1 MSGAA
6 VVAGGYRSTADAWL
20 TLLRLHHAPITMSAG
35 LAGMATA
42 PDSPTALSVALG
54 ASVCFLGYPLGQVF
68 NDYADREADAVNAPH
83 RPFVS
88 GAVNPRTAIAVVIA
102 LSIVMTF
109 VSIAIAPGIALWALV
124 AIFGNVA
131 YSLTKGVPMLG
142 NVVNGIDLGLFVL
155 IGAAATRPEQSWL
168 DMPGEVFA
176 VAVLV
181 SVAFSGFCLVSYFK
195 DIDGDGAAGY
205 RTIPVILGAEGA
217 RPWAFPLPVL
227 AIGGAVALALA
238 DPGVLGADSTSAPFW
253 ILLACAAAAMAVSL
267 RHVWVAPL
275 GHAYEALLWHVRG
288 IVLYALALAALGE
301 PWTMLALA
309 VPVVAFLEVT
319 YAWTRRTR
327 QP

>member
-6 VVAGGYRSTADAWL
+6 AVAGGYRSTADAWL
-20 TLLRLHHAPITMSAG
+20 TLLRLHHAPITMSSG
-35 LAGMATA
+35 LAGMAAA

-88 GAVNPRTAIAVVIA
+88 GAVNPRTAMSMVVV
-102 LSIVMTF
+102 LSIFMTIA
-109 VSIAIAPGIALWALV
+109 SIAIAPAIALWALV
-124 AIFGNVA
+124 AIAGNVA
-131 YSLTKGVPMLG
+131 YSATKGIPMLG

-176 VAVLV
+176 VAALV

-195 DIDGDGAAGY
+195 DIEGDGAAGY
-205 RTIPVILGAEGA
+205 RTIPVILGAHGA

-227 AIGGAVALALA
+227 AVGGAVVLALA
-238 DPGVLGADSTSAPFW
+238 DPGALGADSANAAFW
-253 ILLACAAAAMAVSL
+253 ILLAAAAAAMAVSL
-267 RHVWVAPL
+267 RHVVVRPEAN
-275 GHAYEALLWHVRG
+275 AYEALLWHVRG

-309 VPVVAFLEVT
+309 VPLVIFLEVT
-319 YAWTRRTR
+319 YGWTRRTR